1 MQTPPLAAGA
11 FKAPVVVEKQSI
23 PDIVPMR
30 RGRPTTLDAKSNA
43 SKPSPSPLR
52 NSTSDPF
59 SVLDAGKAST
69 RDSATFED
77 VSSRFPA
84 LDEFSLLHDSGSKFA
99 FDSES
104 TPVKKDI
111 KQQVTNALA
120 DDAFAFPS
128 TSAKP
133 APSKQPSTHSAV
145 EVKPASRVRETPS
158 SIDTNIVPPSTVQ
171 QKPSSYVS
179 TGTMTSNPPSP
190 TVNTRATSNR
200 QIFRFPPST
209 EGKPFPEQR
218 SSDPAE
224 LAAARLRA
232 DATSARPSQVDSQP
246 KQQDN
251 AAEQSLSSRPS
262 FEISHRSSFLGGFD
276 NSLHRSR
283 SATTKSRPS
292 SMQGPSK
299 PGIFRRLSREK
310 SREPR
315 NEELVQETEMLT
327 SNVTGNVED
336 GEEAAKIDSNVD
348 YLKAL
353 EEAEAAKKKEKRLS
367 SGSRH
372 FKRASM
378 PSVSL
383 SGTKNLLA
391 GRFGEAFRRYETNSE
406 DPSHGDES
414 RQPIHLGD
422 DMPLSPIVGSEATDG
437 RSDDGNSLEES
448 EEVPP
453 EVRREL
459 ERRRLEQEEKR
470 VADAAAA
477 YRQRLT
483 GGGKSGGAP
492 GPNQKAMSIQ
502 SKVRSLLDESGRASP
517 SPTRTAEGYGKYTDQ
532 GPSPAPSNNPPRT
545 SSRQVSVGS
554 LPNGAGQ
561 MPSRAKPP
569 PNTPLSLA
577 SRLENDAQQLASV
590 STHAPVDLPRH
601 SAPPSENPVTRPT
614 GPPKPQPK
622 PPALRTVDRIPSS
635 PLKPSSLTS
644 RKSFS
649 TRNPYQTS
657 PAEQPDQTTPT
668 PGNLQIDGAPADE
681 DWENNFSKRYPDL
694 SGLGLVE
701 TDIDDKL
708 YSRGSR
714 TGGGSSGPG
723 REMKIRDV

>member
-1 MQTPPLAAGA
+1 
-11 FKAPVVVEKQSI
+11 
-23 PDIVPMR
+23 MR

-59 SVLDAGKAST
+59 SVLDAGKSSNRESAS
-69 RDSATFED
+69 FED
-77 VSSRFPA
+77 ISARFPA
-84 LDEFSLLHDSGSKFA
+84 LDEFSILHDSGSKFA
-99 FDSES
+99 FDSKS
-104 TPVKKDI
+104 APAKKEPRDI

-128 TSAKP
+128 ASPKP
-133 APSKQPSTHSAV
+133 QASL
-145 EVKPASRVRETPS
+145 PASTQPIADVKS
-158 SIDTNIVPPSTVQ
+158 SLSNRKPPSTIETNTVLPSTIQ

-179 TGTMTSNPPSP
+179 TGTMTSSPPSP
-190 TVNTRATSNR
+190 TVVTRATSNR
-200 QIFRFPPST
+200 QIFRFPPPA
-209 EGKPFPEQR
+209 EGKPVPEQR
-218 SSDPAE
+218 SSDSTDF
-224 LAAARLRA
+224 AAARRRPDVA
-232 DATSARPSQVDSQP
+232 STRPSQADSQP
-246 KQQDN
+246 KSQERGT
-251 AAEQSLSSRPS
+251 EQSLSSRPS
-262 FEISHRSSFLGGFD
+262 FEISHRSSFLGGLD

-283 SATTKSRPS
+283 SANTKSRPS
-292 SMQGPSK
+292 SMHGPSK

-315 NEELVQETEMLT
+315 NEDQSQEIDILT
-327 SNVTGNVED
+327 SNVTGNAED
-336 GEEAAKIDSNVD
+336 LEDATKIDSSVD

-353 EEAEAAKKKEKRLS
+353 EEAESAKKKEKRLS

-383 SGTKNLLA
+383 TGTKNLLA

-406 DPSHGDES
+406 DPNHGDES

-470 VADAAAA
+470 VTDAAVA
-477 YRQRLT
+477 YRQRMAD
-483 GGGKSGGAP
+483 GGKSRGAP
-492 GPNQKAMSIQ
+492 GPNQKAVSIQ

-517 SPTRTAEGYGKYTDQ
+517 SPTRTAEGYGKYTDRV
-532 GPSPAPSNNPPRT
+532 PSPAPSNNSPRL
-545 SSRQVSVGS
+545 SSRQAPVSS

-561 MPSRAKPP
+561 LPSRTKPP
-569 PNTPLSLA
+569 PSAPVSLA
-577 SRLENDAQQLASV
+577 SRLENDAQQLGSV
-590 STHAPVDLPRH
+590 STHAPMDMARH
-601 SAPPSENPVTRPT
+601 SAPPLENPMTRPT

-622 PPALRTVDRIPSS
+622 PPALRTGDRIPPS
-635 PLKPSSLTS
+635 PLKPSSLTG

-657 PAEQPDQTTPT
+657 PAEQSDQTTPT
-668 PGNLQIDGAPADE
+668 PGNFHTDGTPVDE
-681 DWENNFSKRYPDL
+681 NWENTFSKRYPDL

-701 TDIDDKL
+701 TDIDDKMS
-708 YSRGSR
+708 SRGNK
-714 TGGGSSGPG
+714 TGGDLGGPS
-723 REMKIRDV
+723 RETKIRDV

>member
-1 MQTPPLAAGA
+1 
-11 FKAPVVVEKQSI
+11 
-23 PDIVPMR
+23 MR
-30 RGRPTTLDAKSNA
+30 RGRPTTLDAKANT

-59 SVLDAGKAST
+59 SVLDARKTST
-69 RDSATFED
+69 RDSANLDEI
-77 VSSRFPA
+77 SARFPA
-84 LDEFSLLHDSGSKFA
+84 LDEFSLLHETGSKFA
-99 FDSES
+99 FDSKS
-104 TPVKKDI
+104 TPANKEPRDI
-111 KQQVTNALA
+111 TQQVTNALA
-120 DDAFAFPS
+120 DDAFAFASASARPTTGQTPS
-128 TSAKP
+128 A
-133 APSKQPSTHSAV
+133 HSAATT
-145 EVKPASRVRETPS
+145 KT
-158 SIDTNIVPPSTVQ
+158 PSTVRKAPPSIETNTAVPSTTQ

-179 TGTMTSNPPSP
+179 TGTMTSDPPSP
-190 TVNTRATSNR
+190 TVINRASSNR
-200 QIFRFPPST
+200 QIFRFPPPT
-209 EGKPFPEQR
+209 DEKPFSDER
-218 SSDPAE
+218 SSGPAE
-224 LAAARLRA
+224 LAGGKLRA
-232 DATSARPSQVDSQP
+232 DATSARTSKADSQP
-246 KQQDN
+246 KPLEKR
-251 AAEQSLSSRPS
+251 AEHSLSSHPS
-262 FEISHRSSFLGGFD
+262 FETNHRSSFLSGFD

-315 NEELVQETEMLT
+315 NEELAQETGMLT
-327 SNVTGNVED
+327 STATGDVED
-336 GEEAAKIDSNVD
+336 GEEAVKIDSNVD

-353 EEAEAAKKKEKRLS
+353 EEAESAKKKEKRLS

-383 SGTKNLLA
+383 TGTKNLLA

-406 DPSHGDES
+406 DPNYGDES

-453 EVRREL
+453 EIRREL

-470 VADAAAA
+470 VTDAAAA

-483 GGGKSGGAP
+483 DGGKRGGAP
-492 GPNQKAMSIQ
+492 GSNQKAMSIQ

-517 SPTRTAEGYGKYTDQ
+517 SPTRTAEGYGKYTDR
-532 GPSPAPSNNPPRT
+532 GPSPAPMNNPPRT
-545 SSRQVSVGS
+545 SSRQVPIGS
-554 LPNGAGQ
+554 RPIGSGQ
-561 MPSRAKPP
+561 MPSRAKPS
-569 PNTPLSLA
+569 PNATVSLA
-577 SRLENDAQQLASV
+577 SRLESDAQQLASV
-590 STHAPVDLPRH
+590 LTNNPVDLPRH
-601 SAPPSENPVTRPT
+601 SAPPSESPVTRPP

-622 PPALRTVDRIPSS
+622 PQALRTVDRVPAS
-635 PLKPSSLTS
+635 PLKPSPLTG
-644 RKSFS
+644 RKSLS

-657 PAEQPDQTTPT
+657 PSEQSDQTTPT
-668 PGNLQIDGAPADE
+668 PGNAQPDEVLPDE

-708 YSRGSR
+708 YSRGSK
-714 TGGGSSGPG
+714 TGGGSGGLG